1 MGLLMEFRIGD
12 AKALATAFQSLEL
25 EKLDALSQGA
35 ADFSLHLSPQ
45 DLDAL
50 VEELGRAAGHEM
62 LAFTD
67 VAGQP
72 LAGDRAES
80 GVFLIS
86 RAFVSM
92 VASIP
97 DDSASEIAER
107 WMGRVA
113 EECGDPDIV
122 ATADTVVAVSELI
135 RICRKAGVEDLDL
148 VYCWSL

>member
-1 MGLLMEFRIGD
+1 MEFRIGD
-12 AKALATAFQSLEL
+12 AKALATASQSLEL
-25 EKLDALSQGA
+25 EKLEALSQGG

-50 VEELGRAAGHEM
+50 VEELCRAAGHEM

-67 VAGQP
+67 VARQP

-86 RAFVSM
+86 GTFVLM

-113 EECGDPDIV
+113 EECEEPDIV
-122 ATADTVVAVSELI
+122 ATAETVVAVSELI